1 MDSENNIPLYTKQLS
16 TVSGNIP
23 ESQLTSELNIVAAK
37 IDECVQIAVSAGS
50 AALQYAIRAGQ
61 ILEEV
66 FRRHQGEMKLW
77 LDMNIAKVDGKSLIC
92 VRRSIMWR
100 QLWKG
105 RAVLF
110 PADGAEPPVKNLT
123 EAYIKIG
130 ILPDRTES
138 ESGEKGGNSL
148 FRMSFSA
155 KESDIS
161 KWPPAEIRAFLTKG
175 EPFFR
180 MYQAAQSLVSLA

>member
-1 MDSENNIPLYTKQLS
+1 
-16 TVSGNIP
+16 
-23 ESQLTSELNIVAAK
+23 
-37 IDECVQIAVSAGS
+37 
-50 AALQYAIRAGQ
+50 
-61 ILEEV
+61 
-66 FRRHQGEMKLW
+66 
-77 LDMNIAKVDGKSLIC
+77 MNIAKVDGKSLIC
-92 VRRSIMWR
+92 EKTALRWR

-130 ILPDRTES
+130 ILPDRLNA

-155 KESDIS
+155 SEQDVS
-161 KWPPAEIRAFLTKG
+161 KWPAAEIRAFLTKG
-175 EPFFR
+175 EPFFK
-180 MYQAAQSLVSLA
+180 MYQAAQSLVSVA

>member
-1 MDSENNIPLYTKQLS
+1 M
-16 TVSGNIP
+16 
-23 ESQLTSELNIVAAK
+23 
-37 IDECVQIAVSAGS
+37 QIAISAGAS
-50 AALQYAIRAGQ
+50 ALNYAIHCGQ

-66 FRRHQGEMKLW
+66 FRRHQGEMKDW
-77 LDMNIAKVDGKSLIC
+77 LDMNIAKVDGKSLIHENTA
-92 VRRSIMWR
+92 IKWR
-100 QLWKG
+100 HLWKS
-105 RAVLF
+105 REILF
-110 PADGAEPPVKNLT
+110 PADGSEPPVKNLT

-138 ESGEKGGNSL
+138 DSGEKGGNSL

-155 KESDIS
+155 KEQDIS

-180 MYQAAQSLVSLA
+180 MYQAAKDLVSLV